1 MKNIKKYHLI
11 TLFSL
16 LLSSNLVLA
25 QSHKVQVLVL
35 FHSDEGGTYEMAK
48 EVAKGIESE
57 GLVTAVI
64 KKVKETN
71 NPKFK
76 DVPLATVDEL
86 SSYAGIAFGSP
97 VYFGNIST
105 AMSEFLAKTTG
116 IWSQHGLEGMPA
128 TVFMSSGSG
137 AGREL
142 AMQSFWNSLA
152 VHGMVLVANGIR
164 GYEDL
169 DKSIP
174 QGNTV
179 LGTTSLASLKN
190 VPRPS
195 EGERNLARLQG
206 QNFAQI
212 ALALQ
217 SVPKRKVA
225 TAEKKIESDVY
236 KVLQN
241 KNITLPTIPKP
252 AGNYKPYVRT
262 GNLIYINQ
270 YAMGKS
276 GIVHPGKVLVDVT
289 EEEVKEAT
297 RVTMLN
303 VLAVLNDALDGDLN
317 RVKRCVNMMGVF
329 NAPDNY
335 ANHALLMNAA
345 SDLVVELFGD
355 KGKHARSTLGASSIP
370 GNSPVELM
378 TIFEVE

>member
-1 MKNIKKYHLI
+1 MKNINKYPIIAL
-11 TLFSL
+11 TLM
-16 LLSSNLVLA
+16 LLSTNLVLA
-25 QSHKVQVLVL
+25 QENKAQVLVL

-48 EVAKGIESE
+48 EVAKGIDSE
-57 GLVTAVI
+57 GVASAVI

-71 NPKFK
+71 NPAFK
-76 DVPLATVDEL
+76 AIPVATVEEL
-86 SSYAGIAFGSP
+86 TSYAGIAFGSP

-116 IWSQHGLEGMPA
+116 IWAQHGLEGMPA
-128 TVFMSSGSG
+128 MVFMSSGSG

-142 AMQSFWNSLA
+142 AMQSFWNTLA

-169 DKSIP
+169 DKTIP

-190 VPRPS
+190 VARPS
-195 EGERNLARLQG
+195 EGERMLARLQG
-206 QNFAQI
+206 KNFAQV
-212 ALALQ
+212 AVALQ
-217 SVPKRKVA
+217 RVPKQ
-225 TAEKKIESDVY
+225 KIASVKLETTWDVY
-236 KVLQN
+236 KVMQE
-241 KNITLPTIPKP
+241 KHITLPVIPKP

-270 YAMGKS
+270 YAMGKE
-276 GIVHPGKVLVDVT
+276 GIVHPGKVTVDVT
-289 EEEVKEAT
+289 EAEVKEAT

-378 TIFEVE
+378 TVFEVE